1 MHIYPFLPPASNLI
15 PESDGPSAFPSA
27 KACAV
32 LAESED
38 GGQDISTSSQQLSV
52 SSMGTQLPR
61 NLPPDGTSFRQIALG
76 KSLNQ
81 AIPAYG
87 YWNIQFYQSE
97 ASYVNM
103 DLSVP
108 RGASVGLYARRN
120 GLPTHTNYDI
130 MEVIKGFEDSRSRR
144 SSRRSVSKS
153 LPLFLTEGHWFI
165 SFYNDYGD
173 AQTLGF
179 MGTLSQELTEGCPK
193 GCNGKGDCIAGRCH
207 CQSGHSG
214 NDCSQDVC
222 PVLCNGHGDYVNGE
236 CVCQP
241 GWKGKE
247 CHLRHE
253 ECEITDCNGHG
264 HCVEG
269 LCHCI
274 KGFTGE
280 FCEKSKKK
288 RTREKE
294 TPCTKA
300 FPSTLEFKEKT
311 LFCHFLR
318 SFEGQCRA
326 PQASSFHVDSSTLMH
341 DVCRP

>member
-1 MHIYPFLPPASNLI
+1 MYTNYAHLCIFMHIFPFLPAASNFI
-15 PESDGPSAFPSA
+15 PESDGPSAYPSA

-38 GGQDISTSSQQLSV
+38 EGQDISTSSQQQLSV

-144 SSRRSVSKS
+144 SSRVSPVS
-153 LPLFLTEGHWFI
+153 FFPFVWVLTWLPSPVVFFLFLIFPLI
-165 SFYNDYGD
+165 SP
-173 AQTLGF
+173 A
-179 MGTLSQELTEGCPK
+179 LSVQI
-193 GCNGKGDCIAGRCH
+193 IA
-207 CQSGHSG
+207 S
-214 NDCSQDVC
+214 
-222 PVLCNGHGDYVNGE
+222 
-236 CVCQP
+236 
-241 GWKGKE
+241 
-247 CHLRHE
+247 
-253 ECEITDCNGHG
+253 
-264 HCVEG
+264 
-269 LCHCI
+269 
-274 KGFTGE
+274 
-280 FCEKSKKK
+280 
-288 RTREKE
+288 
-294 TPCTKA
+294 
-300 FPSTLEFKEKT
+300 FPHRGPLV
-311 LFCHFLR
+311 HFLL
-318 SFEGQCRA
+318 Q
-326 PQASSFHVDSSTLMH
+326 
-341 DVCRP
+341 